1 MEFITLDDI
10 SDNVLTCRAADIE
23 YANDYLY
30 RKAKSFGL
38 ADDEIRL
45 PAIATIKQ
53 LGVAVA
59 CRECAIAMVGSDTTV
74 MVDGS
79 RSDDIYLQKYKIYKE
94 LASSIEGSLSYSDF
108 AVDNTDVAGKGGVGV
123 IRLSRA

>member
-10 SDNVLTCRAADIE
+10 SDNVLTCREADIE

-38 ADDEIRL
+38 ADGEIKL
-45 PAIATIKQ
+45 PCTATIKQ
-53 LGVAVA
+53 LGTAVA

-79 RSDDIYLQKYKIYKE
+79 RSDDIYLQKYKIYKD

-108 AVDNTDVAGKGGVGV
+108 AIEDTDVAGKGGVGV